1 MIHADAGTLKPIS
14 LQEEELVDYAL
25 DEQIG
30 YLLRLANQ
38 RHLEIFSENMPSLTP
53 TQFSVL
59 ARLNQVGQLS
69 QNELGRRVG
78 IDAATTNGVIVR
90 LSRKGLIKSKTDSK
104 DKRRLNISLTAK
116 GIKLTN
122 NAIPI
127 AQSITQAT
135 VKNLSKAEASRLVKL
150 LKKLQAS

>member
-14 LQEEELVDYAL
+14 TQEEDLVDYTL

-38 RHLEIFSENMPSLTP
+38 RHLEIFSENIPSLTP

-59 ARLNQVGQLS
+59 ARLSQVGQLS

-116 GIKLTN
+116 GMELTN